1 MSIQE
6 DGLTGSSKSWTTRCG
21 GCHIGGKFGNVNL
34 ILAGDPNSPWE
45 RDPVRLT
52 VDCAR
57 CHNKAGDEL
66 TAPTNDKCMTCHG
79 KEIAK
84 RGYDTANDVHMVDY
98 GMLCQDCHFR
108 FTDGDSDH
116 QFAKGTVLDTSL
128 DTSKDTMDGG
138 CSAADCHGDV
148 PAGHNNAGSL
158 TGMLNQHLDTV
169 ACETCHTG
177 LRKGGLALKS
187 RSWQNGSPAN
197 AKRMTDWVP
206 FHKWYDGSGSPS
218 DWPASG
224 HLPILGADE
233 MKGNAGAKIYPF
245 NNISVTWWLKNTGN
259 PAEPPLDD
267 IIPNSVAK
275 AATTY
280 YGHAPSEYDMQSYD
294 YDGDTYPDYPD
305 AKLFSGTTS
314 FNVSHSV
321 EASFT
326 CGDCHGWASYV
337 MEWTDLG
344 FTGDPAPAMCA
355 TIMTVKRRNSQPK
368 DRVRLIGI
376 MFGDSKDDLGDPRE
390 LTRVLF
396 KAKHSGSGKLKV
408 RNLKV
413 ISWTDEK
420 IVVKLPTQAALEKR
434 FGTGCLPLTGK
445 IFIKNGTNKSNMK
458 TLTINP

>member
-1 MSIQE
+1 LSIQE

-57 CHNKAGDEL
+57 CHEKVGDEL
-66 TAPTNDKCMTCHG
+66 GTPSMAKCMSCHG
-79 KEIAK
+79 KEVAK
-84 RGYDTANDVHMVDY
+84 RGFDTTNDVHMVDH

-138 CSAADCHGDV
+138 CSAAACHGPTPHTDPV
-148 PAGHNNAGSL
+148 FGG
-158 TGMLNQHLDTV
+158 TLNTLHTKV

-187 RSWQNGSPAN
+187 RSWQGGSPAN
-197 AKRMTDWVP
+197 AKRMEDWVP

-218 DWPASG
+218 YWPASG

-233 MKGNAGAKIYPF
+233 MKGKPGAKIYPF

-267 IIPNSVAK
+267 IIPNCVASQFK
-275 AATTY
+275 TD
-280 YGHAPSEYDMQSYD
+280 YGHAPSQSEMQSYD

-321 EASFT
+321 EASFY
-326 CGDCHGWASYV
+326 CSDCHGWSNYV
-337 MEWTDLG
+337 MEWADLG
-344 FTGDPAPAMCA
+344 YTDDPGHGMGAIVSHLSVTACYPSDK
-355 TIMTVKRRNSQPK
+355 IKIKGS
-368 DRVRLIGI
+368 L
-376 MFGDSKDDLGDPRE
+376 FGDSLEDFGDPRE
-390 LTRVLF
+390 VTKVV
-396 KAKHSGSGKLKV
+396 LKV
-408 RNLKV
+408 LNSTGPDSQMALKV
-413 ISWTDEK
+413 VNWTDTMIKVK
-420 IVVKLPTQAALEKR
+420 IPSQSKLVKK
-434 FGTGCLPLTGK
+434 FGALPLTCK
-445 IFIKNGTNKSNMK
+445 VFIKDGPGRKSIK
-458 TLTINP
+458 KSLKIKAPLP